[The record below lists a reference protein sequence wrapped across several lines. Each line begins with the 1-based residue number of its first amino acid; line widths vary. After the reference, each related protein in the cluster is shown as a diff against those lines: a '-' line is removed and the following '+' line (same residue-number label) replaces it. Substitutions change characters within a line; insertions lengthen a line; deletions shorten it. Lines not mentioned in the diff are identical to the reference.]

1 MLLAALMAICCILM
15 IINPD
20 RDTQWPD
27 KALLTKG
34 SLLVAVLLGYAS
46 LFTVLGFPLATAGMV
61 LFTSRLFGGSW
72 LASLISSS
80 LISVLSYLVFD
91 RLLEVSLPLGRLWG

>member
-1 MLLAALMAICCILM
+1 MLLAILMAICCILL
-15 IINPD
+15 IVNPD

-27 KALLTKG
+27 KALLLKG
-34 SLLVAVLLGYAS
+34 LMLVGVMLGYAT
-46 LFTVLGFPLATAGMV
+46 LFAILGFPLATAAMV

-72 LASLISSS
+72 VSSLVSSA